1 MISRLLDN
9 FQIEQL
15 MWARPIP
22 VAAMLGAFAAVIALT
37 VYLYLRPRGL
47 PTWIRIVLAASRLVV
62 LCLIVAA
69 LFEPTAVVRQTR
81 TLKPRLS
88 VLIDVSQSMSVK
100 DQRKRPEDI
109 VEAAAALGILP
120 VSAMRDMNRGNM
132 NGGDVNRASM
142 ALDAKQRQ
150 AIAGASRL
158 DLARSL
164 LSKSARTMFESIGD
178 DLDVSYYAF
187 GKTLHRLSDGQ
198 TGAGN
203 SLAGNSLAGNSLAGL
218 KAVES
223 GTSIAESLE
232 AVANVDRGVPLAGIV
247 LLSDGLDTSSR
258 RAESAVHDLG
268 THGTAVYTVPMGIA
282 DPDDISIRN
291 IIMQEVAFSGD
302 KVPVRVQIR
311 SKGYERRTADLTVL
325 LNGRGVARRSISL
338 EGGLQFEDIFFN
350 VDVHEKGVAQVEI
363 AIEPFADEVTA
374 ENNRVQRSVRV
385 VNERINVLCM
395 EGSARW
401 EYRYLRAMLKR
412 DPRINATFI
421 ATRARPELAQSSSE
435 YIARFPES
443 REDAF
448 EYDLVILGD
457 VDAAFFTA
465 EAFLRLEELVK
476 DRGGSLLMLCG
487 SRFAPT
493 SYAGTPVER
502 MLPVRFDPD
511 GSWEEVDESVYPV
524 LTAEGRS
531 SLVMTLETDQEKND
545 RVWSRV
551 APLDRVPP
559 LLAPRPGATVLAE
572 LSDSGSRV
580 DRYPLVAWQ
589 RYGTGKCMLMG
600 TDRLWLLRFKTG
612 DKYHWRVWSQ
622 CIQFLTLSRLMGE
635 HKRIRLETDRATYP
649 IGDQAQLYAHVLDD
663 MFEPITQSGFD
674 VTVSMLGDSGTE
686 PQRVTL
692 RPDMANPGLYE
703 GYFSPPRPGRY
714 RMEANSADRE
724 LSNTT
729 EFQVADI
736 KPEMANTDMQ
746 IERLRRIADLS
757 GGKCLSIL
765 QFQELSS
772 LLNREPHTITVR
784 TERPLWD
791 NALVAFLLVALLG
804 FEWIV
809 RRRYDLP

>member
-1 MISRLLDN
+1 MISWFSDIV
-9 FQIEQL
+9 QVEQL

-22 VAAMLGAFAAVIALT
+22 VAVMLAAFTAVVALT
-37 VYLYLRPRGL
+37 VYLYRRRRGL
-47 PTWIRIVLAASRLVV
+47 PAWVRIVLAVSRLIV
-62 LCLIVAA
+62 LCAILAA
-69 LFEPTAVVRQTR
+69 LFEPTAAVSRTR
-81 TLKPRLS
+81 THPRRLL
-88 VLIDVSQSMSVK
+88 VLIDVSESMSVT
-100 DQRKRPEDI
+100 DQRIRAEDI
-109 VEAAAALGILP
+109 VEAAAALDILP
-120 VSAMRDMNRGNM
+120 FSETT
-132 NGGDVNRASM
+132 DVNRAFN
-142 ALDAKQRQ
+142 ALDAKQHR
-150 AIAGASRL
+150 AIAAASRL
-158 DLARSL
+158 DLARALVSR
-164 LSKSARTMFESIGD
+164 SARAMFESIGD

-187 GKTLHRLSDGQ
+187 GKKLHMLGDGESGG
-198 TGAGN
+198 TDA
-203 SLAGNSLAGNSLAGL
+203 LAAL
-218 KAVES
+218 KADET
-223 GTSIAESLE
+223 GTFIAESLE
-232 AVANVDRGVPLAGIV
+232 AVANADRGAPLAGIV

-258 RAESAVHDLG
+258 GAEAAIHDLG
-268 THGTAVYTVPMGIA
+268 TRGIPVYTVPMGIA

-302 KVPVRVQIR
+302 KVPIRVQIR
-311 SKGYERRTADLTVL
+311 SKGYEKRTADLTVR
-325 LNGRGVARRSISL
+325 LNGGQVARRSISL

-363 AIEPFADEVTA
+363 AIAAFADEATA
-374 ENNRVQRSVRV
+374 ENNRVKRSVRV
-385 VNERINVLCM
+385 VNEKINVLCI

-412 DPRINATFI
+412 DRRINATFI
-421 ATRARPELAQSSSE
+421 ATRARPEMARNSSE
-435 YIARFPES
+435 YIARFPET
-443 REDAF
+443 REEAF
-448 EYDLVILGD
+448 KYDLVILGD
-457 VDAAFFTA
+457 VDAAFFSA

-476 DRGGSLLMLCG
+476 ERGGSLLMLCG

-502 MLPVRFDPD
+502 MLPVRFDDAPWRD
-511 GSWEEVDESVYPV
+511 VDDSVYPV

-531 SLVMTLETDQEKND
+531 SLVMTLEMDPEMND
-545 RVWSRV
+545 SVWSRV

-559 LLAPRPGATVLAE
+559 LLEPRPGATVLAE
-572 LSDSGSRV
+572 LSDSSSS

-649 IGDQAQLYAHVLDD
+649 IGNQALLYAHVLDD
-663 MFEPITQSGFD
+663 RFEPIAQSGFD
-674 VTVSMLGDSGTE
+674 VTVSAMDDSGAE

-692 RPDMANPGLYE
+692 RPDVENPGLYE

-714 RMEANSADRE
+714 RMEANAADRS

-765 QFQELSS
+765 QFQELPS
-772 LLNREPHTITVR
+772 LLNREPHTTTVR
-784 TERPLWD
+784 AELPLWD
-791 NALVAFLLVALLG
+791 NGVVAVLLVVLMG
-804 FEWIV
+804 CEWIV

>member
-1 MISRLLDN
+1 MISWFSDIV
-9 FQIEQL
+9 QVEQF

-22 VAAMLGAFAAVIALT
+22 AAAMLAAFVAVVALT
-37 VYLYLRPRGL
+37 VYLYRRPRGL
-47 PTWIRIVLAASRLVV
+47 PTWVRIVLAVSRLVV
-62 LCLIVAA
+62 LCLIIAA
-69 LFEPTAVVRQTR
+69 LCEPTAAVRRTR
-81 TLKPRLS
+81 TAKRRLP
-88 VLIDVSQSMSVK
+88 VLIDVSESMSVK
-100 DQRKRPEDI
+100 DQRIRSEDL
-109 VEAAAALGILP
+109 VEAAVALDILP
-120 VSAMRDMNRGNM
+120 LSETA
-132 NGGDVNRASM
+132 DVNRAFN

-150 AIAGASRL
+150 AIAAASRL

-164 LSKSARTMFESIGD
+164 VSQSARAMFESIGD

-187 GKTLHRLSDGQ
+187 GKTLQMLGDGES
-198 TGAGN
+198 GDAD
-203 SLAGNSLAGNSLAGL
+203 SLAAL
-218 KAVES
+218 KAVET
-223 GTSIAESLE
+223 GTFITESLE
-232 AVANVDRGVPLAGIV
+232 AVANADRGAPLAGIV

-258 RAESAVHDLG
+258 GAEAAIHDLG
-268 THGTAVYTVPMGIA
+268 RRGIPVYPVPMGIA
-282 DPDDISIRN
+282 NPDDISIRN

-311 SKGYERRTADLTVL
+311 SKGYEKRTADLTVL

-338 EGGLQFEDIFFN
+338 DGGLQFEDIFFN

-363 AIEPFADEVTA
+363 SIAPFADEATA
-374 ENNRVQRSVRV
+374 DNNRVKRSVRV
-385 VNERINVLCM
+385 VNEKINVLCM

-421 ATRARPELAQSSSE
+421 ATRGRPEMARNSSE
-435 YIARFPES
+435 YIARFPET
-443 REDAF
+443 RKEAF
-448 EYDLVILGD
+448 KYDLVILGD

-465 EAFLRLEELVK
+465 EAFGRLEELVK

-502 MLPVRFDPD
+502 MLPVRFDPG
-511 GSWEEVDESVYPV
+511 GSWEDVDDSVYPV

-531 SLVMTLETDQEKND
+531 SLVMTLEIDPEKND

-551 APLDRVPP
+551 VPLDRVPP
-559 LLAPRPGATVLAE
+559 LGAPRPGATVLAE
-572 LSDSGSRV
+572 LSDSRSRV

-649 IGDQAQLYAHVLDD
+649 ISAQALLYAHVLDD
-663 MFEPITQSGFD
+663 HFEPITQSGFD
-674 VTVSMLGDSGTE
+674 VTVSAMDDSGRE

-692 RPDMANPGLYE
+692 RPDVENPGLYE

-714 RMEANSADRE
+714 RMEANSADRP

-746 IERLRRIADLS
+746 IDGLRRIADLS
-757 GGKCLSIL
+757 GGQCLNIL
-765 QFQELSS
+765 QLQELSS
-772 LLNREPHTITVR
+772 LLNRGPHTTTVR
-784 TERPLWD
+784 TEIPLWD
-791 NALVAFLLVALLG
+791 NGLIAFLLVVLMG
-804 FEWIV
+804 SEWIV